1 MMNNSLNFYQER
13 NDYLPLAK
21 HGSKLYFVI
30 SDLSKVNN
38 MYQFSLA
45 AFLRLFQR
53 NIERTDV
60 SEFKCKISK

>member
-1 MMNNSLNFYQER
+1 M
-13 NDYLPLAK
+13 AK
-21 HGSKLYFVI
+21 HGSKLFFVI

-53 NIERTDV
+53 NLERADV
-60 SEFKCKISK
+60 SDLIDEKPRKR